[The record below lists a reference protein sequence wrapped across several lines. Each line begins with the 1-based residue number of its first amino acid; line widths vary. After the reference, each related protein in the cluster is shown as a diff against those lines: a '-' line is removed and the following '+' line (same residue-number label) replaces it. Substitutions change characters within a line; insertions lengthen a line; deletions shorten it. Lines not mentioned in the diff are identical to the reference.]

1 MQRTLLTLAVIGLV
15 CFLLIV
21 RLFFRQHNRMTDE
34 REWFAKALQ
43 YEFSATVDSIA
54 MYNKNSGRFYATITD
69 GNPRLERE
77 DSLKKLFKQHDM
89 LYLIYKRSANSIV
102 FIVPDVHDAAKGDS
116 MRVSSENNIVRFF
129 RDGKE
134 VSSSPLTKT
143 LTGYGRPW
151 FLKKN

>member
-43 YEFSATVDSIA
+43 YEFSATVDSIV

-69 GNPRLERE
+69 GNPRVERE

-89 LYLIYKRSANSIV
+89 LYLIYKHSANSIV
-102 FIVPDVHDAAKGDS
+102 RILPDVHNA
-116 MRVSSENNIVRFF
+116 
-129 RDGKE
+129 
-134 VSSSPLTKT
+134 
-143 LTGYGRPW
+143 
-151 FLKKN
+151 